1 VPFTGKLGGDQS
13 RLANLVPGLGSA
25 TSAPGP
31 PNAPS
36 ALSVASLG
44 YTSLRLTWQDNS
56 DNETGFVVERSDDG
70 GSSYSPVHTT
80 AANTTTWD
88 DTGLDEGTAYWYR
101 VLARNDVGDSAYCAA
116 ASGTTD
122 DLTTQVRV
130 SQVAAEAVRRGSPGA
145 RTSQVAAE
153 VVRRG
158 APLAR
163 ASQVAAEVIRRN
175 QGTVSNAAIS
185 QVVAEV
191 VRRNPPA
198 AETSAR
204 TSQVAAEVVRRHVPP
219 PVRHTASEI
228 ELLQE
233 GAPPAVR
240 ATQTVLEDALQAV
253 DLPAVRATQTVLED
267 ALTAVDPPAVRATQT
282 VVEFAEAF
290 TPQVRATQCVI
301 EIAYL
306 IVPEPRRR
314 GWASYL

>member
-13 RLANLVPGLGSA
+13 RLANLVPGLGSV
-25 TSAPGP
+25 TSAPRP

-88 DTGLDEGTAYWYR
+88 DTGLVEGTAYWYR

-122 DLTTQVRV
+122 DLTTQVRRNPP
-130 SQVAAEAVRRGSPGA
+130 AAETSA

-163 ASQVAAEVIRRN
+163 ASQVAAEVVRRN

-204 TSQVAAEVVRRHVPP
+204 TSQVTAEVVRRHVPP

-240 ATQTVLEDALQAV
+240 ATQTVLEDALTAV
-253 DLPAVRATQTVLED
+253 DL
-267 ALTAVDPPAVRATQT
+267 PAVRATQT

-290 TPQVRATQCVI
+290 TPKVRATQSVI